1 MLREKTGATP
11 GISQKTEKETETQ
24 KTNSIPFA
32 KPIRRPMQ
40 LRILAH
46 LKCSV
51 CGDNVNTIMD
61 DMEITA
67 YMREHPGIDLSKV
80 TDIDLG
86 EVLCD
91 GCEDYM
97 DDETEAQAQD
107 DPWSVYY
114 NPDEDERVSDE
125 EELAEI
131 HAEDAAI
138 DRAWEKHYRDLAE
151 KGATEKCVSEKQTST
166 NN

>member
-1 MLREKTGATP
+1 MNILAHP
-11 GISQKTEKETETQ
+11 NTEKEITCE
-24 KTNSIPFA
+24 
-32 KPIRRPMQ
+32 
-40 LRILAH
+40 
-46 LKCSV
+46 V
-51 CGDNVNTIMD
+51 CGDTWYRDMD

-67 YMREHPGIDLSKV
+67 YMIEHPGIDLSKV

-114 NPDEDERVSDE
+114 NPDEDELVSDE

-131 HAEDAAI
+131 RAEDAAI

-151 KGATEKCVSEKQTST
+151 KGATEKCASEKQT
-166 NN
+166 

>member
-1 MLREKTGATP
+1 MN
-11 GISQKTEKETETQ
+11 IC
-24 KTNSIPFA
+24 
-32 KPIRRPMQ
+32 
-40 LRILAH
+40 AH
-46 LKCSV
+46 LTCEV
-51 CGDNVNTIMD
+51 CGDTWYRDMD

-67 YMREHPGIDLSKV
+67 YMAEHPGIDLSKV

-91 GCEDYM
+91 GCEDYIN
-97 DDETEAQAQD
+97 DETEAQAQAQD

-114 NPDEDERVSDE
+114 NPDEDEEDE

-131 HAEDAAI
+131 RAEDAAI

-151 KGATEKCVSEKQTST
+151 KGATEKCVLEKQTST

>member
-1 MLREKTGATP
+1 M
-11 GISQKTEKETETQ
+11 
-24 KTNSIPFA
+24 
-32 KPIRRPMQ
+32 
-40 LRILAH
+40 RILAH

-51 CGDNVNTIMD
+51 CGDTWYRDMD

-67 YMREHPGIDLSKV
+67 YMIEHPGIDLSKV

-114 NPDEDERVSDE
+114 NPVKMNWSPMKKNS
-125 EELAEI
+125 LKSVLKTQQLTGHGKNTIEI
-131 HAEDAAI
+131 
-138 DRAWEKHYRDLAE
+138 
-151 KGATEKCVSEKQTST
+151 
-166 NN
+166 